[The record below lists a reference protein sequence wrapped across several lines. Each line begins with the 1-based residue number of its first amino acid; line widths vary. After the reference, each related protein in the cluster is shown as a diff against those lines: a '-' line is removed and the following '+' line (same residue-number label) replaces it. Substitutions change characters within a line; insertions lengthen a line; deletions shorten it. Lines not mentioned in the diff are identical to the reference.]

1 MRTKTLS
8 LIASTVLHNLHYA
21 SAFHNQLRFTNSLSK
36 SFCSTNFAVRR
47 PRLDVPDFTILD
59 DNNEEEGWDSNNERE
74 TGKSP
79 ELSDHSSAP
88 DVASRELKTDRR
100 GRSDR
105 GSRRQG
111 AGDRKK
117 DSLQSASWMQR
128 NKVFAND
135 NSDDW
140 NDRNTGIDENV
151 ENANF
156 RQNFRGTR
164 VFVTGLPDDV
174 TWQTLKDHFR
184 QAGEVVFA
192 SVSADMET
200 GKSKGYGVV
209 QYETTHEA
217 QKAIE
222 TMREYPLNG
231 SQLYVRPD
239 VQEKQGKELGTSSSK
254 GARGPTPP
262 SKWKCANEENI
273 SMLSESERKAI
284 LSLIKARD
292 DARRRRQYDASDT
305 MREELKIRYNV
316 HLDDRLKMWWS
327 AIDGNQVPQ
336 SIQEIK
342 GDGRW
347 GDQKPWRQIPTTPE
361 NDASVDP
368 DLVNG
373 LLTQRDIARRE
384 KDFKTADVL
393 LEQARNS
400 PSGDLFLRI
409 HDESRTWRIWTND
422 PPLKAV
428 RHQKGPA
435 EQCLDLLEE
444 FAPHKVDEM
453 KVLLEKFPGRE
464 YNILKK
470 LKQLYLKE

>member
-1 MRTKTLS
+1 LGEHRKARDGS
-8 LIASTVLHNLHYA
+8 D
-21 SAFHNQLRFTNSLSK
+21 R
-36 SFCSTNFAVRR
+36 
-47 PRLDVPDFTILD
+47 
-59 DNNEEEGWDSNNERE
+59 DSRI
-74 TGKSP
+74 
-79 ELSDHSSAP
+79 D
-88 DVASRELKTDRR
+88 DRR
-100 GRSDR
+100 AKSNR
-105 GSRRQG
+105 GWQREVT
-111 AGDRKK
+111 GDRKK
-117 DSLQSASWMQR
+117 ESLQSASWMQR

-135 NSDDW
+135 NGDDM
-140 NDRNTGIDENV
+140 NDRAIGADVNV

-164 VFVTGLPDDV
+164 IFVTGLPDDV

-217 QKAIE
+217 LKAIE
-222 TMREYPLNG
+222 IMREFPLNG
-231 SQLYVRPD
+231 SQLCKFRVVFARHCFDLSNIHAWVVDVRPD

-262 SKWKCANEENI
+262 TKWKCANEENI

-284 LSLIKARD
+284 VSLIKARD
-292 DARRRRQYDASDT
+292 DARRRRQYNASDT
-305 MREELKIRYNV
+305 MREELKMRYNV

-327 AIDGNQVPQ
+327 AVDGNQVPQ
-336 SIQEIK
+336 SIHEIK
-342 GDGRW
+342 GEGRW
-347 GDQKPWRQIPTTPE
+347 GEQKPWRQIPTTPE
-361 NDASVDP
+361 NDACVDP

-384 KDFKTADVL
+384 KDFRTADVL

-409 HDESRTWRIWTND
+409 HDESRTWRIWTSD
-422 PPLKAV
+422 PPPKEV
-428 RHQKGPA
+428 KHRKGPA
-435 EQCLDLLEE
+435 EQCLELLEK

-453 KVLLEKFPGRE
+453 KALLEKFPGRE